1 MTLFTDHVC
10 DYFKNNMPE
19 DANYLEI
26 GIYYGESI
34 ANLADRYPDKK
45 IYAVDPFIEDGNTTH
60 HSGVEEHG
68 PLTSQRA
75 HAFGLAST
83 RPNIQIFEQT
93 SKEFYQN
100 LNKYKI
106 MDMRVGAVF
115 IDGNHHYEHVV
126 TDYRLALTLLE
137 DRAGMIAFDDTGMT
151 DVAQAMREFEQEC
164 GDRIIERIDLGRT
177 AMVYKLKSIG
187 L

>member
-1 MTLFTDHVC
+1 
-10 DYFKNNMPE
+10 MPPG
-19 DANYLEI
+19 ANYLEI

-34 ANLADRYPDKK
+34 ARLADHYPDRK

-68 PLTSQRA
+68 ALTTQRE
-75 HAFGLAST
+75 HAFNLAAT
-83 RPNIQIFEQT
+83 RPNITIFEQT
-93 SKEFYQN
+93 SRDFYQN

-115 IDGNHHYEHVV
+115 IDGNHHYEHV
-126 TDYRLALTLLE
+126 TIDWKLALALLE
-137 DRAGMIAFDDTGMT
+137 NRSGVVAFDDTGMT
-151 DVAQAMREFEQEC
+151 DVQQAMREFEQAC
-164 GDRIIERIDLGRT
+164 GDRIVECIDLGRT
-177 AMVYKLKSIG
+177 AAVYKLRAKM